1 MWVTLPESKA
11 EAKAL
16 VTIRKT
22 LVTRDQLIWQI
33 KEFHYRHSILS
44 VIYHIRA
51 DAFRI
56 FGL

>member
-22 LVTRDQLIWQI
+22 LVTIG
-33 KEFHYRHSILS
+33 KIL
-44 VIYHIRA
+44 VTKGKTLATEGKTNH
-51 DAFRI
+51 
-56 FGL
+56 GLAKSR